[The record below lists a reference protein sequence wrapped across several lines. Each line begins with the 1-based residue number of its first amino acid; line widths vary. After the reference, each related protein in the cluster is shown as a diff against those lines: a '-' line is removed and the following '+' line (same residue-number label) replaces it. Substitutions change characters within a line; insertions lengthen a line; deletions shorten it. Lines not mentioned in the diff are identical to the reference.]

1 MISPVENSDG
11 LPESHSSTSPLVN
24 QRMAYAPLIFA
35 LFLKEG
41 VPPVPYCEET
51 ADETLDL
58 VRADILSGKLPFGTK
73 TLVGTRLAGQEST
86 KEGTLLK
93 CSLKYPKLANLYMP
107 VRRRSINGM
116 LIGAIAGPSLYL
128 LAYGFKLLAENPL
141 VGLAM
146 IALAI
151 SLVVS
156 IYLGN
161 AKVKVKFPW
170 SLIPWA
176 FPLYLGFNGK
186 FIAILFASVFVP
198 LLCCMPGMAIGAIVG
213 TIQRRHM
220 VLAPDAP
227 RENAVLRIGIPICL
241 ALAIWAGCQELA
253 FLLLHR

>member
-1 MISPVENSDG
+1 
-11 LPESHSSTSPLVN
+11 
-24 QRMAYAPLIFA
+24 
-35 LFLKEG
+35 
-41 VPPVPYCEET
+41 
-51 ADETLDL
+51 
-58 VRADILSGKLPFGTK
+58 
-73 TLVGTRLAGQEST
+73 
-86 KEGTLLK
+86 
-93 CSLKYPKLANLYMP
+93 
-107 VRRRSINGM
+107 
-116 LIGAIAGPSLYL
+116 
-128 LAYGFKLLAENPL
+128 
-141 VGLAM
+141 M

-170 SLIPWA
+170 NLIPWA

-186 FIAILFASVFVP
+186 FIAILFASVPAP

-227 RENAVLRIGIPICL
+227 RENAVLRIGIPICI
-241 ALAIWAGCQELA
+241 AFGVWAGALVLA